1 MRIEEKRATLAI
13 HTLLEKYVDWT
24 ATESRCGICENYD
37 RIWSC
42 PTYDFSVEAY
52 WRQFFSVQLLA
63 TKIYLDAD
71 ELADVDKV
79 LDQVH
84 RDIRDYWRKN
94 ETLHIDSQYLA
105 PGSCHLCPEGCTRKV
120 GAPCRRPDQL
130 RYSIESLG
138 GDVVALS
145 EDVLGTKI
153 LWGSPE
159 KPPEYYTLVSGLP
172 LKR

>member
-24 ATESRCGICENYD
+24 ATESRCGNCENYD

-42 PTYDFSVEAY
+42 PTYDFSVEAF
-52 WRQFFSVQLLA
+52 WKQFGAVQLLA
-63 TKIYLDAD
+63 TKIFL
-71 ELADVDKV
+71 DVDEFEEE
-79 LDQVH
+79 DQVLEQVH
-84 RDIRDYWRKN
+84 DDIRMYWQKI
-94 ETLHIDSQYLA
+94 EKLHAGSQYLA

-145 EDVLGTKI
+145 EDVLGTKL
-153 LWGSPE
+153 LWGSSE
-159 KPPEYYTLVSGLP
+159 KPPEYYTLVSGLL